1 MMTKRNQAR
10 LNAYKRRYRALA
22 KQLADVGY
30 IASGSV
36 ASRYNKCGKP
46 NCACHNDPPTLHGPY
61 WQWTAKVDGK
71 TVNRRLTEQQADL
84 YNEWIANDRHVRAL
98 LTQMRT
104 IAAKAAEIIL
114 AENQGA

>member
-1 MMTKRNQAR
+1 MNKRTQAR
-10 LNAYKRRYRALA
+10 LNAYQRRYRTLA

-30 IASGSV
+30 ITSGSV
-36 ASRYNKCGKP
+36 ASRYNQCGKP

-71 TVNRRLTEQQADL
+71 TVNRRLTEQQAVL

-98 LTQMRT
+98 LAQMRAV
-104 IAAKAAEIIL
+104 AAKAAELIL
-114 AENQGA
+114 AENQNG